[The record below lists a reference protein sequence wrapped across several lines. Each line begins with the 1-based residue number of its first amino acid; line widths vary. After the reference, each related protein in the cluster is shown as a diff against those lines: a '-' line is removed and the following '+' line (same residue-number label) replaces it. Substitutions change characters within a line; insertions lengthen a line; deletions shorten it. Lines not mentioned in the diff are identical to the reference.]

1 MSNAHMVRV
10 GFARR
15 LYLRLLSILDVLG
28 LFTECIEIFDIV
40 VTTRDFDR
48 EFVLLFIKVWLYLD
62 LI

>member
-1 MSNAHMVRV
+1 MVRI

-28 LFTECIEIFDIV
+28 LFTECVEIFEIV
-40 VTTRDFDR
+40 VITRDFDR
-48 EFVLLFIKVWLYLD
+48 EFVLFCIKVWLHLG